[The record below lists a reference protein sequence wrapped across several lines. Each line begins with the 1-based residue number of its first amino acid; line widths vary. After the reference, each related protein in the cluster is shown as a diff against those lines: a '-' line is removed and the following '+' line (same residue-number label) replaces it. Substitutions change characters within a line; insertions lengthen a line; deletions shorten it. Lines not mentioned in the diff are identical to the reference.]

1 MRHGLLTG
9 IVLLL
14 LLTFV
19 CPPMGGV
26 DTTRS
31 ICEDSEA
38 GGITLWLRSGLAI
51 THRCVSDVSIDL
63 GEWELNYRTNAG
75 KAGAIDLGRVI
86 AVVQSSGIVW
96 EPPPR

>member
-1 MRHGLLTG
+1 MKHGLLVG

-14 LLTFV
+14 LLAFV
-19 CPPMGGV
+19 CPPTGGV

-31 ICEDSEA
+31 MCEDSTA

-51 THRCVSDVSIDL
+51 THRCVSEASIDL
-63 GEWELNYRTNAG
+63 EEWELNWRNDAG
-75 KAGAIDLGRVI
+75 KMGSMRLGRVI
-86 AVVQSSGIVW
+86 SAVQSSGLVW